1 VRAFEASLDSLTA
14 SGDYALFDE
23 IPFEWMGIIDAR
35 LLPELE
41 AIYLAGGVNVWAAAP
56 VGAIPPQAAQSW
68 ASVVNEAAREYLG
81 RRRNFLV
88 GVGDSLFQGVI
99 AEVDRAILTGTSA
112 EEIKKSLEQLG
123 NFSEFRADTIA
134 RTEINNAYVNGNYES
149 AQAMGEYG
157 PVEKMWLATSDARTR
172 PSHRDSNGALLPFSE
187 PFVVDGEEMQ
197 HPHDDN
203 ASAANNVNCV
213 LEGETVLPIGE
224 LLSISRAR
232 WDGESIEIV
241 TSDGVSLRVTPNH
254 PILTVT
260 GFKPASQINCGDQI
274 VTLGQTINDP
284 RNDDRP
290 PRVDELYRACRQAPM
305 SLVHITSSMN
315 FHGDRPDGDIEIVW
329 PDGCLS
335 LGVEIGKHLHDRE
348 FVGVGNELTQL
359 LASGGGSSSPE
370 VAVAQMISQQSS
382 GFVSRDAALPVTS
395 RSLVGGESESTPVTV
410 ACLGETN
417 QVGFT
422 AASDRQAHLAQASVN
437 DVSGESEPACHS
449 ENADT
454 GVVGGS
460 EFPFI
465 DLDAPGLSSL
475 RQIAEG
481 NAVFFESGADRLVGA
496 SVSVSDG
503 RWTFAQQVS
512 VANVVDVKI
521 KFGSHWVYN
530 LTSASGFLWSPGAV
544 HSNCRCILLEFWPR
558 DIRPDGSVV
567 GEGEQQRVDP
577 NFLKPLDYV
586 GELM

>member
-1 VRAFEASLDSLTA
+1 MTASPLPSALRPPSDPSALRRWLDRKEDALADVLAADITAVVQRSVRAFEASLDSLTA
-14 SGDYALFDE
+14 SGDYALFDQ

-56 VGAIPPQAAQSW
+56 VGAIPAQAAQSW

-172 PSHRDSNGALLPFSE
+172 PSHRDANGALLPFSE

-203 ASAANNVNCV
+203 ASAANNV
-213 LEGETVLPIGE
+213 
-224 LLSISRAR
+224 
-232 WDGESIEIV
+232 
-241 TSDGVSLRVTPNH
+241 
-254 PILTVT
+254 
-260 GFKPASQINCGDQI
+260 
-274 VTLGQTINDP
+274 
-284 RNDDRP
+284 
-290 PRVDELYRACRQAPM
+290 
-305 SLVHITSSMN
+305 
-315 FHGDRPDGDIEIVW
+315 
-329 PDGCLS
+329 
-335 LGVEIGKHLHDRE
+335 
-348 FVGVGNELTQL
+348 
-359 LASGGGSSSPE
+359 
-370 VAVAQMISQQSS
+370 
-382 GFVSRDAALPVTS
+382 
-395 RSLVGGESESTPVTV
+395 
-410 ACLGETN
+410 
-417 QVGFT
+417 
-422 AASDRQAHLAQASVN
+422 
-437 DVSGESEPACHS
+437 
-449 ENADT
+449 
-454 GVVGGS
+454 
-460 EFPFI
+460 
-465 DLDAPGLSSL
+465 
-475 RQIAEG
+475 
-481 NAVFFESGADRLVGA
+481 
-496 SVSVSDG
+496 
-503 RWTFAQQVS
+503 
-512 VANVVDVKI
+512 
-521 KFGSHWVYN
+521 
-530 LTSASGFLWSPGAV
+530 
-544 HSNCRCILLEFWPR
+544 NCRCILLEFWPR